1 MNTQFFFKMHTY
13 TFFFSQIQQEPGI
26 ISGSGLYVA
35 HSLYNHSCAPNT
47 FRHFEG
53 LTMITRALMPIHPG
67 DQIFTCYG
75 GVYAHMAQFE
85 RKQKILQDY
94 FFDCDCPACENNWQ
108 MYSEILRDHTGSIS
122 KNKPLVE
129 KMKPFRERL
138 LANMYDIE
146 AVKTVLDI
154 LYKEVSKHPCEEILH
169 AEQYLKSYYL
179 GKFK

>member
-1 MNTQFFFKMHTY
+1 M
-13 TFFFSQIQQEPGI
+13 
-26 ISGSGLYVA
+26 YVA

-53 LTMITRALMPIHPG
+53 LTMITRALTPICVG
-67 DQIFTCYG
+67 DQIFTSYG
-75 GVYAHMAQFE
+75 GVYAHMPRFE

-94 FFDCDCPACENNWQ
+94 FLDCDCSACENDWP
-108 MYSEILRDHTGSIS
+108 MYNEILRSHIGSIS
-122 KNKPLVE
+122 KNKQLVE
-129 KMKPFRERL
+129 KLKPFRERL

-146 AVKTVLDI
+146 AVKAVLDI
-154 LYKEVSKHPCEEILH
+154 LHKEVNTHPCEEILH